1 MYDAIVMAKID
12 DKNNARSKGVLKCT
26 PQEINGKTHNYIWT
40 VEAHND
46 WVFFEGTGNDVYA
59 KSAFGMQVEDNFTTS
74 IQLPDGYEISEDS
87 KVYNLNGQFV
97 GLDSDNMPK
106 GIYVVGGKKIVK

>member
-1 MYDAIVMAKID
+1 MCSRDYLIKE
-12 DKNNARSKGVLKCT
+12 K
-26 PQEINGKTHNYIWT
+26 
-40 VEAHND
+40 
-46 WVFFEGTGNDVYA
+46 TGNEVYA
-59 KSAFGMQVEDNFTTS
+59 KTAFGMQVEDNFTTS
-74 IQLPDGYEISEDS
+74 IQLPEDFMISEDS